1 MGIVERKRQLDKNY
15 IEIKVDKKHEKY
27 LNNCFNSE

>member
-1 MGIVERKRQLDKNY
+1 MMGIVERKRQLDKNF

-27 LNNCFNSE
+27 LI